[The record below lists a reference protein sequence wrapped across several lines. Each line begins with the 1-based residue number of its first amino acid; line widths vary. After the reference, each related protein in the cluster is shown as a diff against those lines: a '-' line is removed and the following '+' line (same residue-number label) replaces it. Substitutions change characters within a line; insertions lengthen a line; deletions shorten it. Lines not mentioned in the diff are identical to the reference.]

1 MVQINRLQSNRA
13 ILLTKS
19 LKENNSDRRSR
30 TRTLIQ
36 LGGLVKLSGLLD
48 YCQISLG
55 VDLQIDSS
63 TTNSSALLLGILAE
77 AFSKLPTSTEG
88 KERLRNLGI
97 RVMKQNEARKY
108 FGS

>member
-1 MVQINRLQSNRA
+1 MAQINRLQSNKA
-13 ILLTKS
+13 NLLTES
-19 LKENNSDRRSR
+19 LKENKSDRLAR

-55 VDLQIDSS
+55 TDLQIDPSA
-63 TTNSSALLLGILAE
+63 TNISALLLGILVE
-77 AFSKLPTSTEG
+77 AFEKLPTSTES
-88 KERLRNLGI
+88 KERLKNLGI
-97 RVMKQNEARKY
+97 RILKQNEARKY